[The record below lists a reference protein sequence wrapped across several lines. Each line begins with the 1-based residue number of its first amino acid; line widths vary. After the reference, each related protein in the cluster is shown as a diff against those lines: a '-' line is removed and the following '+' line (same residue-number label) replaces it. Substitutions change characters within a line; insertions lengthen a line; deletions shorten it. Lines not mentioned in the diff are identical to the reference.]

1 MAFPDLGRAGSRGQK
16 RARGNR
22 KRGKRARSGRNT
34 GMWPKLAPRA
44 PRAPFPP
51 APRWAPGTPG
61 PSRERPDPHRTRIS
75 TNSQWHPRS
84 CPSALP
90 RMGAAPPAKSLRV
103 PTWSLLRGA
112 RAWGA
117 GRTRTSPS
125 DTTRHERGRPR
136 RPDRG
141 GNRGDGRDHGRR
153 SDPWGQRPGRV
164 GSGVTRVQA
173 GQEPGRDRG

>member
-22 KRGKRARSGRNT
+22 KRGKRARNT

-61 PSRERPDPHRTRIS
+61 PSRERPDPHL
-75 TNSQWHPRS
+75 HEP
-84 CPSALP
+84 PV
-90 RMGAAPPAKSLRV
+90 APPVLSLRPPSDGGGPLRPSRCGCRPGPSCGGLGPGERGGPAPPPATPPDASGGDPGV
-103 PTWSLLRGA
+103 PI
-112 RAWGA
+112 GA
-117 GRTRTSPS
+117 GTGATA
-125 DTTRHERGRPR
+125 GIQ
-136 RPDRG
+136 
-141 GNRGDGRDHGRR
+141 GRR
-153 SDPWGQRPGRV
+153 SDPRGQRPGRV

-173 GQEPGRDRG
+173 GQGPGRDRG